1 MGESNLI
8 SFFQTAFPW
17 FGITGSLM
25 VSLSVLAAA
34 PFYRGKHAQKYSLF
48 NHYISELGEVGVS
61 KAAWVFNLGLI
72 LGGLCFLPFVLGLGF
87 TLDSVWG
94 YLGMAA
100 GIWAGV
106 SCSLVGVF
114 PMNRME
120 PHIKVAMSFFRSGL
134 VTILLFGL
142 AILFQP
148 AGRQVVPLWVTV
160 FSLLGVLVY
169 SFFLIK
175 LRKPDED
182 EENEVLD
189 PEAKKQRPRFWLT
202 PMLEWGV
209 FFVTIFWFMG
219 VALGL

>member
-1 MGESNLI
+1 MGDSNLI
-8 SFFQTAFPW
+8 KFFQTAFPW
-17 FGITGSLM
+17 FGVAGSLV
-25 VSLSVLAAA
+25 VSLSVLTAA
-34 PFYRGKHAQKYSLF
+34 PFYHGKHAQKYSLF

-148 AGRQVVPLWVTV
+148 AGKQVVPLWVTL

-169 SFFLIK
+169 SFF
-175 LRKPDED
+175 PDQT
-182 EENEVLD
+182 
-189 PEAKKQRPRFWLT
+189 A
-202 PMLEWGV
+202 
-209 FFVTIFWFMG
+209 
-219 VALGL
+219 